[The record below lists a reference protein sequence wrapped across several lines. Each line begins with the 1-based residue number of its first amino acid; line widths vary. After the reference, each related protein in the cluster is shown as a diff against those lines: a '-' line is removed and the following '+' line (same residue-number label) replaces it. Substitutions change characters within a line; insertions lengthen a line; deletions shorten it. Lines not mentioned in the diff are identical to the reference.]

1 MSHSLETKANNH
13 NILEEAV
20 NVAKRASFD
29 SNSLSHLE
37 SLAQSERA
45 QLVHKHR
52 ELHDDDAEQDVTS
65 VSGALSDDGSNR
77 KIGSLVWPK
86 SSWII
91 NWP

>member
-1 MSHSLETKANNH
+1 M
-13 NILEEAV
+13 
-20 NVAKRASFD
+20 
-29 SNSLSHLE
+29 
-37 SLAQSERA
+37 
-45 QLVHKHR
+45 HKHR

-65 VSGALSDDGSNR
+65 VSGALSDDESNR